1 MSAMAPLHTMLFD
14 SMEYS
19 TATKAAKAQRSA
31 LDFPESWNF
40 SKFDL
45 EDMCSLDPNIT
56 RQGVLIHTLI

>member
-1 MSAMAPLHTMLFD
+1 MFAMAPLHTMLFV

-31 LDFPESWNF
+31 LDFPESCNS

-45 EDMCSLDPNIT
+45 GHLQKISALEFLLQEVFEI
-56 RQGVLIHTLI
+56 